1 MTDLDAT
8 AAALAAAGASVPA
21 SIDEPPPPNRTPEW
35 HLREAEE
42 HLAVA
47 DDQQKRGYDPTA
59 RLLAASANAQI
70 GALKLTARLEGLVSI
85 IDDSTR
91 TLQRALDEIEIN
103 TRKPR
108 G

>member
-1 MTDLDAT
+1 MTDLDD
-8 AAALAAAGASVPA
+8 AARALAAAGSAPLS

-35 HLREAEE
+35 HLAEAED

-47 DDQQKRGYDPTA
+47 DEMVRAGFDPTA

-70 GALKLTARLEGLVSI
+70 GALKLTARMEMLVSM
-85 IDDSTR
+85 IDDSVR
-91 TLQRALDEIEIN
+91 AMQRAADEIELN